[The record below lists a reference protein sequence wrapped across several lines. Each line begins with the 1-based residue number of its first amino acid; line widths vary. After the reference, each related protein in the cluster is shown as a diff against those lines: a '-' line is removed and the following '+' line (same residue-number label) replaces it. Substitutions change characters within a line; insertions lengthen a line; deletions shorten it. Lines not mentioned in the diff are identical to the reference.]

1 MYCVVWTDGVGV
13 YADVIEYACSCVVM
27 IIGTKGS
34 IWLLI
39 THRRLTVNSTPHKP
53 ASVINYQSAI
63 TLIILQL
70 RDTAKVCILG
80 YRYSY

>member
-1 MYCVVWTDGVGV
+1 MYCVVWVDGVGV

-27 IIGTKGS
+27 VIGTKGS

-39 THRRLTVNSTPHKP
+39 IHRRLIVNSTPHWL

-63 TLIILQL
+63 TLILQL
-70 RDTAKVCILG
+70 CDTAKVCILG

>member
-1 MYCVVWTDGVGV
+1 MYYVVWADGVGV

-39 THRRLTVNSTPHKP
+39 THRRLTVNSTPHWP
-53 ASVINYQSAI
+53 ASVINYQLTI
-63 TLIILQL
+63 TLILRL
-70 RDTAKVCILG
+70 RDTAKVCTFG